1 MTLVAETISSNGDSA
16 APADVTCA
24 HCGLAV
30 PPRLIVDEAENQFCC
45 TGCEAVYQ
53 TLHACGLEL
62 YYRLRDAAANFAELQ
77 PARVSN
83 GTFEAFDSPTFHKL
97 YVQTRAD
104 GLATADL
111 ALDGVSCAA
120 CVWLL
125 ERLPRVLDGVIDARL
140 SLREAT
146 VRITWDPK
154 RVALSRVGRV
164 LDSLGYTP
172 YPSRGRSG
180 QERFKRE
187 NRKRLIHLAAAG
199 AIMGN
204 TMLLAFALYS
214 GGQGGQGHMDEQYR
228 MFFRWIS
235 ALLATIS
242 LAWPGATFF
251 RSAWAAI
258 RLRAVNLDVP
268 IALALA
274 VGGIAGLIN
283 VILNR
288 GEIYFDSLTVLIF
301 LLLVGRFIQYRQQW
315 WADDAVGLLFN
326 LTPSIC
332 RIVQDGVV
340 IEAPI
345 ESLDSSDL
353 VEVRPGDLFPADG
366 IVEWGSSTANE
377 ALLTGESKPVVVES
391 GTAVHAGAQN
401 IGGVLRVRVLQV
413 GADTRVGQLMRLI
426 ERGAQEKPAIVQFAD
441 RVGGVFVV
449 AVSLAAA
456 ATFAFWA
463 HRSGLP
469 IAIDAAV
476 ALLIVTCP
484 CVLGLATPLTL
495 AIAIGRLA
503 RNDILVK
510 SGAALE
516 RLSRGGSLI
525 LDKTGTLT
533 EGRLKLLEW
542 HGDLSVRGLVAHLE
556 RHSNHPVGRAL
567 VESLE
572 DCEAEADVRSTH
584 WEITEQGGGVK
595 ALSTAR
601 TVYVGSPTFVERNG
615 VTVSDS
621 SRAIANAIESQGA
634 TAVVVAIDEKAVAFA
649 ALGDRVRSDSRNS
662 VAKLRKLGWQPSILS
677 GDAQDVVRM
686 VAERVDIDPLNA
698 IGGQSPEEKL
708 ARIGV
713 HETDR
718 TLVMV
723 GDGVNDAAALAA
735 ADVGIAVHGGAEA
748 SLAAADV
755 YIARP
760 GLSSLVE
767 LAEVSRLAMRTIH
780 RNLTVSLGYNIFAG
794 LLAAC
799 GVMSPL
805 IAAIIM
811 PVSSATVLG
820 LAVLT
825 MKLNEKKPAEDFPS
839 NALSQNV
846 GA

>member
-1 MTLVAETISSNGDSA
+1 
-16 APADVTCA
+16 
-24 HCGLAV
+24 
-30 PPRLIVDEAENQFCC
+30 
-45 TGCEAVYQ
+45 
-53 TLHACGLEL
+53 
-62 YYRLRDAAANFAELQ
+62 
-77 PARVSN
+77 
-83 GTFEAFDSPTFHKL
+83 
-97 YVQTRAD
+97 
-104 GLATADL
+104 
-111 ALDGVSCAA
+111 
-120 CVWLL
+120 
-125 ERLPRVLDGVIDARL
+125 
-140 SLREAT
+140 
-146 VRITWDPK
+146 
-154 RVALSRVGRV
+154 VGRV

-180 QERFKRE
+180 HERFKRE
-187 NRKRLIHLAAAG
+187 NRKRLIHLAAAE

-214 GGQGGQGHMDEQYR
+214 GGQGHMDEQYR

-301 LLLVGRFIQYRQQW
+301 LLLVGRFIQYRQQR

-326 LTPSIC
+326 LTPSTC
-332 RIVQDGVV
+332 RIVRDGVA

-345 ESLDSSDL
+345 ESLNSGDL

-366 IVEWGSSTANE
+366 IVEWGNSTANE
-377 ALLTGESKPVVVES
+377 ALLTGESKPVLVEI
-391 GTAVHAGAQN
+391 GTTVHAGAQN

-413 GADTRVGQLMRLI
+413 GTDTRVGQLMRLI

-441 RVGGVFVV
+441 KVGGVFVV

-469 IAIDAAV
+469 VAIDAAV

-516 RLSRGGSLI
+516 RLSRGGSLV
-525 LDKTGTLT
+525 LDKTGTIT

-567 VESLE
+567 VEAME
-572 DCEAEADVRSTH
+572 DCEADAEARSVH
-584 WEITEQGGGVK
+584 WEISEQGGGVK
-595 ALSTAR
+595 AVSSAQ
-601 TVYVGSPTFVERNG
+601 TVCIGSPTFVERQG
-615 VTVSDS
+615 VNVSDS
-621 SRAIANAIESQGA
+621 SRAIVNTIESQGA
-634 TAVVVAIDEKAVAFA
+634 TAVVVAIDGKAVAFA
-649 ALGDRVRSDSRNS
+649 ALGDRVRTESRTS
-662 VAKLRKLGWQPSILS
+662 VENLRLLGWQPSILS
-677 GDAQDVVRM
+677 GDAQGVVSA
-686 VAERVDIDPLNA
+686 VAEK
-698 IGGQSPEEKL
+698 IGIRDEDAVGRQSPEEKL
-708 ARIGV
+708 ARIRA
-713 HETDR
+713 HETHK

-760 GLSSLVE
+760 GLSGLVE
-767 LAEVSRLAMRTIH
+767 LAQVSRLAMRTIH
-780 RNLTVSLGYNIFAG
+780 RNLAVSLGYNIFAG

-799 GVMSPL
+799 GIMSPL
-805 IAAIIM
+805 MAAIIM

-825 MKLNEKKPAEDFPS
+825 MKLNEKKPAEDFRS
-839 NALSQNV
+839 DAV
-846 GA
+846 AEKAGA